1 MPCPY
6 NLSHS
11 LFKLVLDFKFWIVFV
26 NLKSQ
31 IKTCLMICQREVF
44 TSLYLN

>member
-1 MPCPY
+1 MSCPY
-6 NLSHS
+6 NLSPS
-11 LFKLVLDFKFWIVFV
+11 FFKLVLDSKFWIVFV

-31 IKTCLMICQREVF
+31 IKTYLMIYPREVF